1 MHGRTMKRDEIL
13 DALRTHKEILTERFG
28 VAELSVFGSYARD
41 QATETSDLDILV
53 KFEGPSTFKGYFGT
67 QFYIEDLLGVEV
79 DLVTDKALHSEL
91 RPFVDK
97 DLIRV

>member
-1 MHGRTMKRDEIL
+1 MKRDEIL

-79 DLVTDKALHSEL
+79 DLVTDKALRSEL

>member
-1 MHGRTMKRDEIL
+1 MKRDEIL
-13 DALRTHKEILTERFG
+13 DALRTHREILTERFG
-28 VAELSVFGSYARD
+28 VDELSVFGSYARD

-53 KFEGPSTFKGYFGT
+53 KFEGPSTFRGYFGT

-79 DLVTDKALHSEL
+79 DLVTDKALRSEL
-91 RPFVDK
+91 RPFVKK